1 MCHLQSSSGG
11 TTTWTEQAIHP
22 EARKVGSGPP
32 FRQCLVKKS
41 RSTGTLEVPVPSY
54 SWLTGGNISNLSEIV
69 PLRWTKVSGLDRL
82 GECEEQ
88 AACVR

>member
-22 EARKVGSGPP
+22 EARKVSSGPP
-32 FRQCLVKKS
+32 FRQYLVQKYRYWYAKD
-41 RSTGTLEVPVPSY
+41 PVRWY
-54 SWLTGGNISNLSEIV
+54 AWRRGGNISKLSESI

-88 AACVR
+88 ATCVG